1 MMHLAMILAVPALLT
16 PMPRLASTPAL
27 RVSSPKMQYMQSG
40 IRNRY
45 NTMYGNG
52 YGYNNMDY
60 QSGIY
65 GTRSMRPMSFRDGY
79 PGMYGSRYGSSMYGG
94 GYGYGNMNMGYGYN
108 NNNYYGGGGW
118 NNQFYG
124 NRYRDSFRYSPYG
137 NQGSSGYG
145 FSSMMYQPYQNMYS
159 PYRNNYGGMGMYN
172 NYGYGNGYGMGY
184 NNYGGYGRSTYGY
197 GGGYGMG
204 GGYGGGYGM
213 MRNSFRDS
221 PYGSRYGGYGSRY
234 GGGYGYGMGGY
245 GYGMGGYGGG
255 YGYGMGGGY
264 GGYGMGGGYGGY
276 NNMLYQPYRSTPY
289 YGSRYHS
296 ETWNDPYWGYGR
308 SHQDVWTRSNT
319 NMYNNN
325 AWYRGGFGGGRYG
338 RMSSFRDGYPNMY
351 AGSYY

>member
-1 MMHLAMILAVPALLT
+1 SLFNQARIVKSPSQTLQTISFLPKLLGRKKQVAKDQLGNVPNESFGFPTRRFAENFALRQSNLWPSQAVTMMHLAMILAVPALLT

-137 NQGSSGYG
+137 LQGSSGYG

-204 GGYGGGYGM
+204 GGYYGGYGM

-221 PYGSRYGGYGSRY
+221 PYGSRYG
-234 GGGYGYGMGGY
+234 
-245 GYGMGGYGGG
+245 
-255 YGYGMGGGY
+255 
-264 GGYGMGGGYGGY
+264 
-276 NNMLYQPYRSTPY
+276 
-289 YGSRYHS
+289 
-296 ETWNDPYWGYGR
+296 
-308 SHQDVWTRSNT
+308 
-319 NMYNNN
+319 
-325 AWYRGGFGGGRYG
+325 
-338 RMSSFRDGYPNMY
+338 
-351 AGSYY
+351 

>member
-27 RVSSPKMQYMQSG
+27 RVSSPKMQYMRSG

-79 PGMYGSRYGSSMYGG
+79 PGMYGSRYGSMYGG
-94 GYGYGNMNMGYGYN
+94 GYGYGNMGYGYGYN

-137 NQGSSGYG
+137 IQGSSGYG
-145 FSSMMYQPYQNMYS
+145 FNSMMYQPYQNMYS
-159 PYRNNYGGMGMYN
+159 PYRNNYGYGMGMYN
-172 NYGYGNGYGMGY
+172 NYGYGNGYGLGY

-204 GGYGGGYGM
+204 GGYGG
-213 MRNSFRDS
+213 
-221 PYGSRYGGYGSRY
+221 
-234 GGGYGYGMGGY
+234 
-245 GYGMGGYGGG
+245 
-255 YGYGMGGGY
+255 
-264 GGYGMGGGYGGY
+264 Y
-276 NNMLYQPYRSTPY
+276 NNMLYQPYRPSPY

-319 NMYNNN
+319 NNYYNN
-325 AWYRGGFGGGRYG
+325 AWYRGGGYGRYG
-338 RMSSFRDGYPNMY
+338 RMSFRDGYPNMY